1 MISHRKYYFPLTVN
15 LIEYDDY
22 GYLDFNDEGNEY
34 DGHAALNYQDEIE
47 AKFASYTKG
56 DEDMATYFRDTPLK
70 AKIES
75 MKWGFE
81 SVNNSLWGVVDVTL
95 NSEITQE
102 EDEEIKDYITGQ
114 NSDGLG
120 EGFEQQDISVDD
132 GILNVHFWKWS
143 DDYQIYSE
151 EEFAEQIESQ
161 GMGVM

>member
-15 LIEYDDY
+15 LIEYDEY
-22 GYLDFNDEGNEY
+22 GGLDIGDDGNEY
-34 DGHAALNYQDEIE
+34 DGRFAESYADDIE
-47 AKFASYTKG
+47 SMFASYTEG

-70 AKIES
+70 QKIES

-81 SVNNSLWGVVDVTL
+81 SVNNALWGVVDVTL
-95 NSEITQE
+95 NSDITPE

-120 EGFEQQDISVDD
+120 EGFEQQDIRVDE

-151 EEFAEQIESQ
+151 EELADQIESQ
-161 GMGVM
+161 GMGAM

>member
-22 GYLDFNDEGNEY
+22 GYLDCNDEGSEY
-34 DGHAALNYQDEIE
+34 DGHTALNYQDDIE
-47 AKFASYTKG
+47 ARFASYTEG

-81 SVNNSLWGVVDVTL
+81 SVNNSLWGVVDVAL

-120 EGFEQQDISVDD
+120 EGFEQQDISVDE

-151 EEFAEQIESQ
+151 EEFIDQFESQ
-161 GMGVM
+161 GMGAM

>member
-1 MISHRKYYFPLTVN
+1 MRTHRKYYFPLTVN
-15 LIEYDDY
+15 LIEHDDY
-22 GYLDFNDEGNEY
+22 GYLDCNDEGSEY
-34 DGHAALNYQDEIE
+34 DGHTALNYQDDIE
-47 AKFASYTKG
+47 ARFASYTEG

-70 AKIES
+70 VKIES

-81 SVNNSLWGVVDVTL
+81 SVNNSLWGVVDVAL

-120 EGFEQQDISVDD
+120 EGFEQQDISVDE

-151 EEFAEQIESQ
+151 EEFIDQFESQ
-161 GMGVM
+161 GMGAM

>member
-1 MISHRKYYFPLTVN
+1 
-15 LIEYDDY
+15 
-22 GYLDFNDEGNEY
+22 
-34 DGHAALNYQDEIE
+34 
-47 AKFASYTKG
+47 
-56 DEDMATYFRDTPLK
+56 
-70 AKIES
+70 

-81 SVNNSLWGVVDVTL
+81 SVNNSLWGVVDVAL

-120 EGFEQQDISVDD
+120 EGFEQQDISVDE

-151 EEFAEQIESQ
+151 EEFIDQFESQ
-161 GMGVM
+161 GMGAM

>member
-22 GYLDFNDEGNEY
+22 GYLDYNDEGNEY
-34 DGHAALNYQDEIE
+34 DGHTALNYQDEIE
-47 AKFASYTKG
+47 ARFASYTEG
-56 DEDMATYFRDTPLK
+56 DEDMATYFRDTLLK

-75 MKWGFE
+75 VKWGFE

-132 GILNVHFWKWS
+132 GLLNVHFWKWS

-151 EEFAEQIESQ
+151 EEFADQIESQ
-161 GMGVM
+161 GMGAM

>member
-22 GYLDFNDEGNEY
+22 GYLDYNDEGNEY
-34 DGHAALNYQDEIE
+34 DGHTALNYQDEIE
-47 AKFASYTKG
+47 ARFASYTED

-132 GILNVHFWKWS
+132 GLLNVHFWKWS

-151 EEFAEQIESQ
+151 EEFADQIESQ
-161 GMGVM
+161 GMGAM